1 VVHLIAGPSIRGPL
15 LRRGAV
21 LDLAAAGRLLTLSF
35 LAKTVLEPSIKA
47 EYSVTIWWI
56 WVLTSPGD
64 LLRLPGIVLS
74 EKALIITGTI
84 EILIMVAWRSPGS
97 RTRPRRVQLA
107 PLNPGNF
114 GLATNLFL
122 GVVFSI
128 FAFSGWESTARWLRR
143 ARTPRC
149 AHRPGGSVIILMI
162 YFVLVTWGYLVGIG
176 VNKVAGIPTAS
187 AFPVATLAQRV
198 WGSAWV
204 FLLFALLNSAIA
216 VSIACFNGGTRTWYA
231 MGRSGVLP
239 SALGK
244 VNPAKKTPVNAINL
258 EVAVQVI
265 AFACIL
271 IWGVENV
278 LAWANTIPS
287 GWCGTSCQ
295 HQRDEVP
302 WQGPGQ
308 FNVLLHVIIPVVAS
322 AAGSSWCGSPTSR
335 RSPAPGPSTGACWC
349 SARCW

>member
-1 VVHLIAGPSIRGPL
+1 
-15 LRRGAV
+15 
-21 LDLAAAGRLLTLSF
+21 
-35 LAKTVLEPSIKA
+35 
-47 EYSVTIWWI
+47 
-56 WVLTSPGD
+56 
-64 LLRLPGIVLS
+64 
-74 EKALIITGTI
+74 
-84 EILIMVAWRSPGS
+84 MVALAFTGLADPGPGGFS
-97 RTRPRRVQLA
+97 FA

-128 FAFSGWESTARWLRR
+128 FAFSGWESTGPLAEESKNPKRNVPIGLV
-143 ARTPRC
+143 
-149 AHRPGGSVIILMI
+149 GSVIILMI

-265 AFACIL
+265 AFACVL

-278 LAWANTIPS
+278 FFTWANAITI
-287 GWCGTSCQ
+287 GLVLMYILANIGVVKYYLTEA
-295 HQRDEVP
+295 RD
-302 WQGPGQ
+302 Q

-322 AAGSSWCGSPTSR
+322 AAGIVVVWKSYFSPFT
-335 RSPAPGPSTGACWC
+335 STGPVYWGLLVFCAVLVITIVALIYLRVTGKEDWMRKAQLVFEQ
-349 SARCW
+349 SGGGH